1 MKKYLTIAATTL
13 LSMMKDSQ
21 AMMLKAGTKEMAMLQ
36 AAMEDQ
42 AEISV
47 GAPGALNSW
56 IASIQSSITTNTQA
70 LSAIVSGPSI

>member
-13 LSMMKDSQ
+13 LSMMKASQ

-47 GAPGALNSW
+47 GAPGTLNSW

-70 LSAIVSGPSI
+70 LSAIVSGPST

>member
-13 LSMMKDSQ
+13 LSMMKASQ
-21 AMMLKAGTKEMAMLQ
+21 AMMLKAGKKEMAMLQ
-36 AAMEDQ
+36 EAIEDQ

-70 LSAIVSGPSI
+70 LSAIVSGPST